1 MPELPEVEVTR
12 IGLLPHV
19 CGRRVTGLAVRNPS
33 LRYPLPGDLGARVV
47 GRTLAGITRR
57 GKYLLFDFETGELL
71 VHLGMS
77 GSLRLVAADN
87 PPDRHDHVDLLFG
100 KRALRLRDP
109 RRFGAMLWLDKGSGV
124 HPLLRTLGMEPL
136 GDGLTGEV
144 LHQALRRRSAAIKQV
159 LMDSHVIVGVGNIY
173 ASESLFRAGIRPST
187 SARRISRARC
197 VRLVEAVKGTL
208 QDALAAGGSSLRDF
222 VGSDG
227 RPGYFQQQHFAYGR
241 AGAPCRVCGA
251 PIRSLRQGQRST
263 FYCPHCQR

>member
-19 CGRRVTGLAVRNPS
+19 RGRRVTGIAVRNPF
-33 LRYPLPGDLGARVV
+33 LRYPLPPDLGARVV
-47 GRTLAGITRR
+47 GRTLAGIARR
-57 GKYLLFDFETGELL
+57 GKYLLFDFEPGVLL

-77 GSLRLVAADN
+77 GSLRLVPADT
-87 PPDRHDHVDLLFG
+87 PPDRHDHVDLLFE

-109 RRFGAMLWLDKGSGV
+109 RRFGAMLWLDKDSGA

-136 GDGLTGEV
+136 SDTLTGEV
-144 LHQALRRRSAAIKQV
+144 LHLALRRRSAAIKQV

-187 SARRISRARC
+187 AAHRISRSRC
-197 VRLVEAVKGTL
+197 ARLVEAVKSTL

-227 RPGYFQQQHFAYGR
+227 KPGYFQQQYFVYGR
-241 AGAPCRVCGA
+241 VGLPCRLCGA